1 MMKLTLEPSPR
12 PELEVVIRG
21 DLNDPQVSQ
30 IIAALNSVKAI
41 SRLFLYQEDRTYLCP
56 VADILYFESA
66 NNHLIAHTKQGEME
80 ARYKLYEL
88 SEMLRGS
95 GFVQIIRGVLVNVS
109 EVLSVEP
116 EFSGNY
122 TATLKTG
129 NRPLIISRKYF
140 KSFRDYVVKEL

>member
-1 MMKLTLEPSPR
+1 
-12 PELEVVIRG
+12 
-21 DLNDPQVSQ
+21 
-30 IIAALNSVKAI
+30 
-41 SRLFLYQEDRTYLCP
+41 
-56 VADILYFESA
+56 
-66 NNHLIAHTKQGEME
+66 ME

-95 GFVQIIRGVLVNVS
+95 GFIQISRGVLVNVS

-129 NRPLIISRKYF
+129 NRHLTISRKYF
-140 KSFRDYVVKEL
+140 KSFRDYVTKEL